1 MLRRWPE
8 DADPLH
14 RSARHST
21 LPRRTLC
28 PPVKSDLPGGPVAD
42 IHRAP
47 AARKPPPAPHRL
59 PPPTTA
65 TKRTHRNVSNQPPQV
80 SKNQHR
86 LNPLGL
92 GRASKRAIQSPY
104 PPNGVLRLY
113 YNAAGQESP
122 WPARARTQ
130 IRRQNFGKAPPRAA
144 EGFVLSPLNTPQ
156 PLGHLGALAGYA
168 GYLRRPGGETTR
180 AACVRDQPARCLRH
194 RHSDP
199 EAAARRTDCR
209 SRKRSSRKF
218 PGK

>member
-1 MLRRWPE
+1 MPRRRPE
-8 DADPLH
+8 DADPPH

-47 AARKPPPAPHRL
+47 AARKPPPVPHRL

-130 IRRQNFGKAPPRAA
+130 IRRQNFGKAPPWRRNYPCSLC
-144 EGFVLSPLNTPQ
+144 EGSAREMPEAQAF
-156 PLGHLGALAGYA
+156 
-168 GYLRRPGGETTR
+168 RPGGGGTPDR
-180 AACVRDQPARCLRH
+180 L
-194 RHSDP
+194 P
-199 EAAARRTDCR
+199 EQEAKFPEV
-209 SRKRSSRKF
+209 SRKITAF
-218 PGK
+218 HIFNGVEPGIPIRRARPRRYSPRTA